1 MIPPTGKPRL
11 KIRSATVNDAEVL
24 ARHRA
29 GMFRD
34 MGELPPDMEEKLIQT
49 SIAYFEEAIP
59 RGEYVGWLVTVDGR
73 HGASAGANAREI
85 VAGAGVQLRRILPRP
100 GASAI
105 SLGPEAVVLNVFTE
119 AAWRRRGLAMKL
131 MRHVLSWARE
141 RGIERIV
148 LHASST
154 GRPLYER
161 LGFVST
167 NEMRYLGAD
176 LLVPI
181 ISQPST

>member
-1 MIPPTGKPRL
+1 
-11 KIRSATVNDAEVL
+11 
-24 ARHRA
+24 
-29 GMFRD
+29 
-34 MGELPPDMEEKLIQT
+34 
-49 SIAYFEEAIP
+49 
-59 RGEYVGWLVTVDGR
+59 
-73 HGASAGANAREI
+73 
-85 VAGAGVQLRRILPRP
+85 
-100 GASAI
+100 
-105 SLGPEAVVLNVFTE
+105 
-119 AAWRRRGLAMKL
+119 
-131 MRHVLSWARE
+131 
-141 RGIERIV
+141 V